1 MCKKIIFC
9 ILSLVLFS
17 NCADIENQ
25 TVNEQIAHD
34 KKIMQLG
41 GYLYTKE
48 LRKTNGNMRKA
59 DSLFNID
66 GDTILKNIY
75 KIPEEKE
82 KHCGHVFFNK
92 FCQDCREYRDKY

>member
-1 MCKKIIFC
+1 MKKIILYTL
-9 ILSLVLFS
+9 LSILFS
-17 NCADIENQ
+17 NCVDIENQ

-48 LRKTNGNMRKA
+48 LRKTNGNIKKS
-59 DSLFNID
+59 DSLLIMD
-66 GDTILKNIY
+66 TDTILKDIY

-82 KHCGHVFFNK
+82 KPCGHIFFNK
-92 FCQDCREYRDKY
+92 FCQDCREYRDNY